1 MRPFNRGRGNVNN
14 MSESRCETIRGG
26 RGDRPERNFE
36 RFENER
42 KRKDDRSDYRRS
54 TPCEKNSNCYYD
66 KNYRERRGNLHIE
79 DRWENDDCSQ
89 RTRRESGSFLDRKN
103 DREYEYD
110 SGTNH
115 RENRGYTCSQDRF
128 DYEDDSFRENY
139 GRRQRNYDK
148 NRERVDEHRK
158 QDYVQDNS
166 TRKTSYNHQ
175 ETLLYERHPNSS
187 NLLDDFEPKRKRET
201 FSNLRNGRYQEENW
215 NTMRSFDSSQRSRED
230 EGTSQHVL
238 KAENTIRG
246 CDWSTN
252 ELGIKM
258 AIQYLKNKDEVTK
271 SEKQGSNLDN
281 LDEQINLPFIRP
293 EMLAGEALE
302 DLISDLLNII
312 LKNFGEVTIA
322 KLEKD
327 FVSLVNHRFMHPN
340 VLRSF
345 LQKYPQIFEFD
356 TDGAFDEE
364 EGEIND
370 DIEIVRAKTVVELC
384 QAHSADPKSCNGD
397 CNSLH
402 VCKFYILSSCE
413 MTNCKFGHILDT
425 GHNKAVRRT
434 FYLHRVDLNN
444 LRLLLRHDANRCS
457 VTIPIVCRFYNGP
470 RGCRSDENSGNKQQ
484 KCPFLHICQNSV
496 EGRCPLWSSCRLNH
510 ELFNRNAYEILCK
523 YGLDPRGLLNGQ
535 NRVKT
540 LLLSSITSFQDK
552 GIMKNVK
559 NQYVPI
565 QQKRNEEKR
574 ARLIPKRKVQ
584 VGGNDEI
591 SMKIQKVMNTPGPAS
606 GVSNS
611 LEQNMKEDKYESV
624 RNENT
629 LLNANRM
636 IFGPSDI
643 GNGNTART
651 CENGDFDKN
660 MNIADSN
667 VDQYKHDISIQNIV
681 ERRTPSWSL
690 SDNTGKTALK
700 DLEEK
705 YQTYLAAKTATILVD
720 GK

>member
-1 MRPFNRGRGNVNN
+1 

-26 RGDRPERNFE
+26 NRDRPERNFE
-36 RFENER
+36 RFENKR
-42 KRKDDRSDYRRS
+42 KRNDERGDYRRS
-54 TPCEKNSNCYYD
+54 TPCEKKFNGYYD
-66 KNYRERRGNLHIE
+66 KNYREERGNLHIE
-79 DRWENDDCSQ
+79 DRWKNDDCSQ
-89 RTRRESGSFLDRKN
+89 RTKHGSGSFLVRKN

-166 TRKTSYNHQ
+166 TR
-175 ETLLYERHPNSS
+175 
-187 NLLDDFEPKRKRET
+187 
-201 FSNLRNGRYQEENW
+201 NGRYQEENW
-215 NTMRSFDSSQRSRED
+215 NTMRSFDSSQRNRED

-238 KAENTIRG
+238 KAENTIRD
-246 CDWSTN
+246 CDWSTS

-258 AIQYLKNKDEVTK
+258 AIQYQKNIDEVTK

-312 LKNFGEVTIA
+312 MKNFGEVTIG

-345 LQKYPQIFEFD
+345 LQKYPQVFEFD

-425 GHNKAVRRT
+425 GHNKTVRRT
-434 FYLHRVDLNN
+434 FYLHRVDLHN

-496 EGRCPLWSSCRLNH
+496 EGRCPVWSSCRLNH
-510 ELFNRNAYEILCK
+510 DLLNRNAYEILCR

-559 NQYVPI
+559 NRYVPI
-565 QQKRNEEKR
+565 QQKRNEE
-574 ARLIPKRKVQ
+574 RLILKRKVQ

-624 RNENT
+624 RNGNT

-705 YQTYLAAKTATILVD
+705 YQTYLAAKKATILVD

>member
-1 MRPFNRGRGNVNN
+1 MRPFNRGRGNVNS

-26 RGDRPERNFE
+26 NRDRPERNFE
-36 RFENER
+36 RFENKR
-42 KRKDDRSDYRRS
+42 KRNDERGDYRRS
-54 TPCEKNSNCYYD
+54 TPCEKKFNGYYD
-66 KNYRERRGNLHIE
+66 KNYREERGNLHIE
-79 DRWENDDCSQ
+79 DRWKNDDCSQ
-89 RTRRESGSFLDRKN
+89 RTKHGSGSFLVRKN

-166 TRKTSYNHQ
+166 TR
-175 ETLLYERHPNSS
+175 
-187 NLLDDFEPKRKRET
+187 
-201 FSNLRNGRYQEENW
+201 NGRYQEENW
-215 NTMRSFDSSQRSRED
+215 NTMRSFDSSQRNRED

-238 KAENTIRG
+238 KAENTIRD
-246 CDWSTN
+246 CDWSTS

-258 AIQYLKNKDEVTK
+258 AIQYQKNKDEVTK

-281 LDEQINLPFIRP
+281 LDEQTNLPFIRP
-293 EMLAGEALE
+293 EMLPDETLK

-312 LKNFGEVTIA
+312 LKNFGEVTIG

-345 LQKYPQIFEFD
+345 LQKYPQVFEFD

-425 GHNKAVRRT
+425 GHNKTVRRT
-434 FYLHRVDLNN
+434 FYLHRVDLHN

-470 RGCRSDENSGNKQQ
+470 RGCRSDGNSGNKQH
-484 KCPFLHICQNSV
+484 KCPYLHICQNFA
-496 EGRCPLWSSCRLNH
+496 EGRCAGSPSCRLNH
-510 ELFNRNAYEILCK
+510 ELFNGNAYEFLCR

-559 NQYVPI
+559 NRYVPI
-565 QQKRNEEKR
+565 QQKRNEE
-574 ARLIPKRKVQ
+574 RLILKRKVQ
-584 VGGNDEI
+584 VGGNGEI
-591 SMKIQKVMNTPGPAS
+591 SMKKQKVMNTLDPAS
-606 GVSNS
+606 DVSNS

-624 RNENT
+624 RNGNT

-690 SDNTGKTALK
+690 SDNTGKTALE

-705 YQTYLAAKTATILVD
+705 YQTYLAAKKATILVD

>member
-1 MRPFNRGRGNVNN
+1 MRPFNRGRGNVNS

-26 RGDRPERNFE
+26 NRDRPERNCE
-36 RFENER
+36 RFENKR
-42 KRKDDRSDYRRS
+42 KRNDERGDYRRS
-54 TPCEKNSNCYYD
+54 TPCEKSYNGYYD
-66 KNYRERRGNLHIE
+66 KNYREGRGNLHIE
-79 DRWENDDCSQ
+79 DRWKNNDCSQ
-89 RTRRESGSFLDRKN
+89 RTRRGSGSFLDRKN

-110 SGTNH
+110 SSTNH

-166 TRKTSYNHQ
+166 TR
-175 ETLLYERHPNSS
+175 
-187 NLLDDFEPKRKRET
+187 
-201 FSNLRNGRYQEENW
+201 NGRYQEKNW
-215 NTMRSFDSSQRSRED
+215 NTMRSFDSSQRNRED

-238 KAENTIRG
+238 KAENTIRD
-246 CDWSTN
+246 CDWSTS

-258 AIQYLKNKDEVTK
+258 AIQYQKNKDEVTK

-312 LKNFGEVTIA
+312 LKKFGEVTIG

-434 FYLHRVDLNN
+434 FYLHHVDLNN

-457 VTIPIVCRFYNGP
+457 ITIPIVCRFYNGH

-484 KCPFLHICQNSV
+484 KCPYLHICQNFV
-496 EGRCPLWSSCRLNH
+496 EGRCAGSPSCRLNH
-510 ELFNRNAYEILCK
+510 ELFNGNAYEFLCR

-552 GIMKNVK
+552 GIMKNEK
-559 NQYVPI
+559 NRYVPI
-565 QQKRNEEKR
+565 QQKRNEE
-574 ARLIPKRKVQ
+574 RLILKRKMQ

-591 SMKIQKVMNTPGPAS
+591 SMKIQKVMNTLDPAS
-606 GVSNS
+606 DVSNS
-611 LEQNMKEDKYESV
+611 LEQNMKGDKYESV

-651 CENGDFDKN
+651 CENGDFNKN

-705 YQTYLAAKTATILVD
+705 YQTYLAAKKATILVD

>member
-1 MRPFNRGRGNVNN
+1 MV
-14 MSESRCETIRGG
+14 I
-26 RGDRPERNFE
+26 
-36 RFENER
+36 
-42 KRKDDRSDYRRS
+42 
-54 TPCEKNSNCYYD
+54 EKEII
-66 KNYRERRGNLHIE
+66 K
-79 DRWENDDCSQ
+79 
-89 RTRRESGSFLDRKN
+89 
-103 DREYEYD
+103 
-110 SGTNH
+110 
-115 RENRGYTCSQDRF
+115 
-128 DYEDDSFRENY
+128 
-139 GRRQRNYDK
+139 K

-187 NLLDDFEPKRKRET
+187 NLLDDFEPNRKRET

-215 NTMRSFDSSQRSRED
+215 NTMRSFDSSQRNIED

-624 RNENT
+624 RNGNT

-643 GNGNTART
+643 GNDNTART

-705 YQTYLAAKTATILVD
+705 YQTYLAAKKATILVD

>member
-1 MRPFNRGRGNVNN
+1 MRPFNRGRGNVNS

-26 RGDRPERNFE
+26 NRDRPERNCE
-36 RFENER
+36 RFENKR
-42 KRKDDRSDYRRS
+42 KRNDERGDYRRS
-54 TPCEKNSNCYYD
+54 TPCEKSYNGYYD
-66 KNYRERRGNLHIE
+66 KNYREGRGNLHIE
-79 DRWENDDCSQ
+79 DRWKNNDCSQ
-89 RTRRESGSFLDRKN
+89 RTRRGSGSFLDRKN

-110 SGTNH
+110 SSTNH

-139 GRRQRNYDK
+139 GHRERNYQK

-158 QDYVQDNS
+158 QDNVQDNS

-201 FSNLRNGRYQEENW
+201 FSNLRNGRYQQENW

-258 AIQYLKNKDEVTK
+258 AIQYLKNKDEITK

-312 LKNFGEVTIA
+312 LKKFGEVTIA

-384 QAHSADPKSCNGD
+384 QAHSADSKSCNGE

-444 LRLLLRHDANRCS
+444 LRLLLDANRCS

-552 GIMKNVK
+552 GIM
-559 NQYVPI
+559 
-565 QQKRNEEKR
+565 
-574 ARLIPKRKVQ
+574 
-584 VGGNDEI
+584 
-591 SMKIQKVMNTPGPAS
+591 
-606 GVSNS
+606 
-611 LEQNMKEDKYESV
+611 
-624 RNENT
+624 
-629 LLNANRM
+629 
-636 IFGPSDI
+636 
-643 GNGNTART
+643 
-651 CENGDFDKN
+651 
-660 MNIADSN
+660 
-667 VDQYKHDISIQNIV
+667 
-681 ERRTPSWSL
+681 
-690 SDNTGKTALK
+690 
-700 DLEEK
+700 
-705 YQTYLAAKTATILVD
+705 
-720 GK
+720 